1 MVCAHV
7 LSDRIEMKPIGGLR
21 SEHVSDI
28 VVEQRVKCA
37 RNPFLVEPWGARAGS
52 RDLHQPHVDQRLGIF
67 DARSE
72 RSEEHTSELL
82 SLMRI
87 SYAVF
92 GLQKQNTQHNNYS
105 Q

>member
-52 RDLHQPHVDQRLGIF
+52 RDLHQTHVD
-67 DARSE
+67 
-72 RSEEHTSELL
+72 RSEERRVGKECVVRVDLGGRRMIQKKNSNHNSKTMDDML
-82 SLMRI
+82 ST
-87 SYAVF
+87 YT
-92 GLQKQNTQHNNYS
+92 K
-105 Q
+105 